1 MRAEAYGQQDNN
13 NNNNNNNYQNS
24 EAQFFVGPYCDAQT
38 SNLYLGAY
46 YDEYCSNPAD
56 ASYFMS
62 LNYGNGFP
70 FFYEPILA
78 AGQCI
83 DCVNTDEAEQGDDD
97 GYPEANQLCQA
108 SIEEA
113 LYQCDD
119 DRGYQ
124 NGCYFLSTTLPC
136 YDGRECPT
144 DSDEADDSSSSS
156 SSGGGGSTSASDKI
170 ASTKEQFSKW
180 FSWDGLEAEEQ
191 TLVAIGLACALFLF
205 IVMIIGC
212 TCWCRRGASEPA
224 TSRRD
229 PLLLARREPMQND
242 PVLSDRSIVNGIY

>member
-1 MRAEAYGQQDNN
+1 M
-13 NNNNNNNYQNS
+13 
-24 EAQFFVGPYCDAQT
+24 QT

-46 YDEYCSNPAD
+46 YDQYCSNPAD

-62 LNYGNGFP
+62 LNYGSGFP
-70 FFYEPILA
+70 FFYDPIIA
-78 AGQCI
+78 AGE
-83 DCVNTDEAEQGDDD
+83 CVSCFDSEADNNGGDDDD
-97 GYPEANQLCQA
+97 GYPEPNQLCQT

-113 LYQCDD
+113 LYKCDS

-136 YDGRECPT
+136 QDGRECPT
-144 DSDEADDSSSSS
+144 ESAEADADDSSSSS
-156 SSGGGGSTSASDKI
+156 SGSSTSASDKI

-180 FSWDGLEAEEQ
+180 FSWNGLEPEEQ

-205 IVMIIGC
+205 IVMMIGC
-212 TCWCRRGASEPA
+212 TCWCRRSNTE
-224 TSRRD
+224 TEKSRRD
-229 PLLLARREPMQND
+229 PLLLARREPFQND